1 MLEKNVHR
9 SKIFPH
15 PEQTSALQPG
25 TWGVTYRWK
34 VRLLGKASG
43 GGFFRACVTAYTF
56 EKAWIIG
63 HVAPCVYHV
72 GVYTPKCLGNSDGLG
87 RLEIFWFFDGLEK
100 PFFSGPCVYHVGVYT
115 PKCLGNSDGLE
126 IFWAF
131 FYRLHMGSMECL
143 VSIYFISILFLFFSY
158 RLLYSIKLKVY
169 ILYIPYTKVEMAPQT
184 SEKHMKKQG
193 SELPPQKNHEQGIH
207 STIHGYTLP
216 RHSTTRQRPLIG
228 RDDW

>member
-1 MLEKNVHR
+1 MSQNVYHVGMYTPKCLGNSDGPVFDGLKNV
-9 SKIFPH
+9 
-15 PEQTSALQPG
+15 
-25 TWGVTYRWK
+25 
-34 VRLLGKASG
+34 
-43 GGFFRACVTAYTF
+43 FFQAYTF

-87 RLEIFWFFDGLEK
+87 RLEIFW
-100 PFFSGPCVYHVGVYT
+100 
-115 PKCLGNSDGLE
+115 
-126 IFWAF
+126 AF

-143 VSIYFISILFLFFSY
+143 VSFYFISILFLFFSY

-193 SELPPQKNHEQGIH
+193 SEPPPPKKPR
-207 STIHGYTLP
+207 TRYPFDYTWVYTPKTFADQAKAL
-216 RHSTTRQRPLIG
+216 
-228 RDDW
+228 DWS

>member
-1 MLEKNVHR
+1 M
-9 SKIFPH
+9 
-15 PEQTSALQPG
+15 
-25 TWGVTYRWK
+25 
-34 VRLLGKASG
+34 
-43 GGFFRACVTAYTF
+43 
-56 EKAWIIG
+56 
-63 HVAPCVYHV
+63 
-72 GVYTPKCLGNSDGLG
+72 PKLG
-87 RLEIFWFFDGLEK
+87 RRLGSQGGCHEWLGRLEIFWVFDGLEIFWFFDGLEK

-169 ILYIPYTKVEMAPQT
+169 ILYILYTKVEMAPQT

-193 SELPPQKNHEQGIH
+193 SELPPPKKPR
-207 STIHGYTLP
+207 TRYTFDYTWVYTP
-216 RHSTTRQRPLIG
+216 KTF
-228 RDDW
+228 DDQAKALDWS

>member
-1 MLEKNVHR
+1 M
-9 SKIFPH
+9 IH
-15 PEQTSALQPG
+15 PVYRWCYS
-25 TWGVTYRWK
+25 VTYRWK

-43 GGFFRACVTAYTF
+43 GVFFRACVTAYTF

-63 HVAPCVYHV
+63 HVA
-72 GVYTPKCLGNSDGLG
+72 
-87 RLEIFWFFDGLEK
+87 
-100 PFFSGPCVYHVGVYT
+100 PCVYHVGVYT

>member
-1 MLEKNVHR
+1 MYHYHPHVHDVFGISTSPR
-9 SKIFPH
+9 RRDRCSSGAYSSCRH
-15 PEQTSALQPG
+15 P
-25 TWGVTYRWK
+25 
-34 VRLLGKASG
+34 
-43 GGFFRACVTAYTF
+43 
-56 EKAWIIG
+56 
-63 HVAPCVYHV
+63 HV
-72 GVYTPKCLGNSDGLG
+72 GPTCGCRHERYAHSISCLTTTRLCSDGLG
-87 RLEIFWFFDGLEK
+87 CLVVFDGLGCLEIFWVFDGLEIFWFFDGLEK

-184 SEKHMKKQG
+184 PEKHMKKQG

-228 RDDW
+228 RDD

>member
-1 MLEKNVHR
+1 MSQNVYHVGMYTPKCLGNSDGPVFDGLKN
-9 SKIFPH
+9 
-15 PEQTSALQPG
+15 
-25 TWGVTYRWK
+25 
-34 VRLLGKASG
+34 
-43 GGFFRACVTAYTF
+43 FFFQAYTF

-72 GVYTPKCLGNSDGLG
+72 GMYTPKCLGNSDGLG
-87 RLEIFWFFDGLEK
+87 RLEIFWVFDGLEK

-184 SEKHMKKQG
+184 PEKHMKKQG

-228 RDDW
+228 RDD